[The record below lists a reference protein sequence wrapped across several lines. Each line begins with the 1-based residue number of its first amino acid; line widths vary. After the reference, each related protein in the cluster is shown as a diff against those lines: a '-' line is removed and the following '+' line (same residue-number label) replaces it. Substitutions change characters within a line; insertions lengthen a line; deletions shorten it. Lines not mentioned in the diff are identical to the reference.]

1 MSSHPVD
8 EPQLID
14 MSHTNRYVSIL
25 EEIFRRKYHPGDTQV
40 EFQRQDIE
48 TIARDLGIELPK
60 NLGDLIYSFR
70 FRTEL
75 PDSIKAAA
83 PEGQS
88 WIIRLAGRSRYR
100 FHLVSATRITPSSG
114 MMVTKI
120 PDATPEIIAA
130 NTLGDEQAVLAR
142 VRYNRL
148 IDIFLGLT
156 TYSLQNHLRTTVA
169 AMGNTQVEIDEV
181 YVAVDRY
188 GAQYVIP
195 VQAKGGSDQLSQVQ
209 AEQDIV
215 CCREKFPDLILRPV
229 AAQFMPDNVIALFE
243 LTMQDDEVR
252 LVQERH
258 YKLVPSDDV
267 RKEDLELYRNLA
279 D

>member
-1 MSSHPVD
+1 MLSQPVG
-8 EPQLID
+8 EPQL
-14 MSHTNRYVSIL
+14 TNTPQGNRYASIL
-25 EEIFRRKYHPGDTQV
+25 EEIFRREYHHGDSRV
-40 EFQRQDIE
+40 EFRRQDLE
-48 TIARDLGIELPK
+48 TVARDLEIELPK
-60 NLGDLIYSFR
+60 NLGDIIYSFR
-70 FRTEL
+70 FRNEL
-75 PDSIKAAA
+75 PDSIKSTAS
-83 PEGQS
+83 EGLT
-88 WIIRLAGRSRYR
+88 WIIRLVGRARYS
-100 FHLVSATRITPSSG
+100 FNLVSAVRIVPSSG

-120 PDATPEIIAA
+120 PDATPEIIAT

-148 IDIFLGLT
+148 IDIFLGIT
-156 TYSLQNHLRTTVA
+156 TYSLQNHLRTTVVE
-169 AMGNTQVEIDEV
+169 MGNTQVEIDEV

-209 AEQDIV
+209 TEQDII
-215 CCREKFPDLILRPV
+215 CCREKFPDLIPRPV
-229 AAQFMPDNVIALFE
+229 AAQFMPDSVIALFE